1 MSLADPVLLDAAA
14 LWVARTRDASFRD
27 WDAFTAWLEV
37 DPRHNDAYEAAL
49 DAHDMVDA
57 LAAPREAAVPE
68 TDAAYP
74 VTAARRRWHPGWLTA
89 AAAVLVAA
97 VAVPSYL
104 PRHDRYEI
112 ATTAG
117 EQRSVRLADGTQI
130 ALNGDTRLLLDRAN
144 PRSAVLGH
152 GEASFSVVHD
162 TANPFVVTAG
172 GTRIEDVGTTF
183 NVLRGADATDV
194 AVAEGSVLYDPDGAK
209 VKLAAGGTLH
219 DPDGTGVVE
228 VAQVDPATIGA
239 WRKGRLVY
247 RNTPLSTVAADLAR
261 ATGQRVTV
269 GPDVGAHAFSGTIMF
284 GGVAPSRLFR
294 TVGALTGTYVTRN
307 GDGWRLSS
315 GAGATR

>member
-1 MSLADPVLLDAAA
+1 MSLADPALLDAAA

-27 WDAFTAWLEV
+27 WDAFTVWLEA

-49 DAHDMVDA
+49 DAHDMVGT

-68 TDAAYP
+68 TAATDR
-74 VTAARRRWHPGWLTA
+74 VTAGRRRWHPGWLTA
-89 AAAVLVAA
+89 AAAALVGA
-97 VAVPSYL
+97 VAVPSFL

-112 ATTAG
+112 ATAAG

-130 ALNGDTRLLLDRAN
+130 ALNGDTRVLLDRAN

-162 TANPFVVTAG
+162 MANPFVVTSG

-183 NVLRGADATDV
+183 NVLRGTNATDV

-209 VKLAAGGTLH
+209 VKLVAGGTLH

-239 WRKGRLVY
+239 WRKGRLSY
-247 RNTPLSTVAADLAR
+247 RNTPLSVVAADLTR

-269 GPDVGAHAFSGTIMF
+269 APDVGTRAFSGTIMF
-284 GGVAPSRLFR
+284 GGVSPARLFGS
-294 TVGALTGTYVTRN
+294 VGALTGTHVTRD
-307 GDGWRLSS
+307 GGGWRLSS